1 MKYLVL
7 LADGM
12 ADYPLEE
19 LAGKTPLEVAHTP
32 HMDRLA
38 REGFLGLVDTIPPG
52 MKPGSDVANLSLL
65 GYDPTRT
72 YPGRAPLEAASMG
85 VRLGP
90 EDVAFRCNLVTLGD
104 GENPVM
110 IDFTAGHIETQEA
123 RTLIEG
129 LNRALGGERG
139 EFYPGVSYRHLF
151 VWRGGEDG
159 METTP
164 PHDITGQGSVPYLP
178 KGPGASVLV
187 EMMKQAR
194 QFLEA
199 HPLNVR
205 KRERGKKP
213 ANAIWLWG
221 QGRAPKLGKITERY
235 NIRGGMISAVDLLNG
250 IGHYAGLEIIKVPG
264 ITGYID
270 TNFRGKAEYALNTL
284 KEMDFVFI
292 HVEAPDEMGHEG
304 NIKGK
309 IDALEKID
317 REVLGYLL
325 AQVNVIHPVRILLAS
340 DHPTPIT
347 LRTHAADPS
356 PFALWS
362 SVGEERMPSGFDFSE
377 KNAKRS
383 GNFVSPGYRL
393 MDILFNWGRGN

>member
-1 MKYLVL
+1 
-7 LADGM
+7 
-12 ADYPLEE
+12 
-19 LAGKTPLEVAHTP
+19 
-32 HMDRLA
+32 MDRLA

-205 KRERGKKP
+205 KRERG
-213 ANAIWLWG
+213 
-221 QGRAPKLGKITERY
+221 RSR
-235 NIRGGMISAVDLLNG
+235 
-250 IGHYAGLEIIKVPG
+250 
-264 ITGYID
+264 
-270 TNFRGKAEYALNTL
+270 
-284 KEMDFVFI
+284 
-292 HVEAPDEMGHEG
+292 
-304 NIKGK
+304 
-309 IDALEKID
+309 
-317 REVLGYLL
+317 
-325 AQVNVIHPVRILLAS
+325 
-340 DHPTPIT
+340 
-347 LRTHAADPS
+347 RT
-356 PFALWS
+356 
-362 SVGEERMPSGFDFSE
+362 PSGYGGRVGRPS
-377 KNAKRS
+377 
-383 GNFVSPGYRL
+383 
-393 MDILFNWGRGN
+393 WGKLRKGTTLGVG